1 MVAGADAALHELLAD
16 ARTLGFVGPGPVE
29 PHLTHARR
37 FVAALATEPI
47 DRALD
52 LGSGAGL
59 PGLVLAVEL
68 PAVAWVLLDANQR
81 RAAFLRDAVDRLGL
95 GERVAVRE
103 ERAELAGRDETL
115 RGRMDAV
122 VARAFGAPAVVAE
135 CGAPFL
141 RTGGVLVVSEP
152 PEADPAGRWPDAGL
166 ASVGLARDPGEIDGV
181 VRLRQV
187 APCLGRFP
195 RRVGVPA
202 KRPLF

>member
-1 MVAGADAALHELLAD
+1 MAGADAALHELLAD
-16 ARTLGFVGPGPVE
+16 ARTLGFVGPGPVG

-37 FVAALATEPI
+37 FVAALAIEPI
-47 DRALD
+47 ERALD

-59 PGLVLAVEL
+59 PGLVLAIEL

-103 ERAELAGRDETL
+103 ERAELAGRDETV

-122 VARAFGAPAVVAE
+122 VARSFGAPAVVAE

-152 PEADPAGRWPDAGL
+152 PDVDPAERWPAAGL
-166 ASVGLARDPGEIDGV
+166 ASVGLARDPDEIDGV

-187 APCLGRFP
+187 ASCPDRFP